1 MILLAPYSYWGQ
13 TTVSQPGL
21 GQGAGLGLD
30 LDILRV
36 GLGRKLFKREPPS
49 SAGETEE
56 AQATGLTE
64 TNGASLTPVSII
76 LKAPT

>member
-1 MILLAPYSYWGQ
+1 MILLAPYSYWSQ

-36 GLGRKLFKREPPS
+36 GLGRKLKGNPLVLLGKLKRPRLWGSLRPV
-49 SAGETEE
+49 
-56 AQATGLTE
+56 
-64 TNGASLTPVSII
+64 GASLTPVSIV